1 MKYKFSKEFV
11 IAVIVLLIG
20 ISVVPSTAITPLKT
34 RFSEDNR
41 PESIGK
47 ETEYWALLIAVG
59 VYGDSI
65 DEHRPSMLKE
75 IDDLYDVLLDSPC
88 WSADHIKVIKGEN
101 ATVPNIIRGFRWLDK
116 KENKDDISLIYIAT
130 HGSPLSRDIPPV
142 DEDDGFDEALISYW
156 GFTYPVPPFSYIW
169 DDELNFMLNRLES
182 KGVCLIVYS
191 CFAGGFD
198 DSFKV
203 SASGYLFPYSV
214 IPMSPLKW
222 TEEFAEDVSGKGRVV
237 IMSSQEYELTISGRF
252 SPFLIDG
259 LRGFADS
266 NKDGIVTAEEAFFYT
281 EPRCFWHHPKI
292 YDGYPDELPLLD
304 LNPNKNRV
312 VKKIARYDNSKLESR
327 WKQLGDEN
335 YDGDAIVCGYVKD
348 SKTNDPIKDTFV
360 EIEWQSDAF
369 NWDYEWKESNSLG
382 FFSFNVLEGY
392 VTLRFFEDNYFS
404 KSTEW
409 FTVKDN
415 DILWINVSL
424 DALPPEN
431 AVVCGY
437 ITDFETSEPLKDIRV
452 YLERLDDEGRR
463 YRNSSK
469 VNQLGFYSIN
479 TVPGEIYLE
488 PYPEDDYPWQST
500 YRYDV
505 LENETLWVNL
515 SLRRCIDV
523 DILKPLKAIYVKN
536 KLLVP
541 FTRTIIFGDVDIKA
555 FVHGYYWDDP
565 LDVDKVEFYIDNDL
579 KYKGTSAPYK
589 WKWDEKSL
597 LKRKHTITAKAYE
610 GSEVVSEKKIQVWK
624 FF

>member
-20 ISVVPSTAITPLKT
+20 MSVVPSTAITPLKT
-34 RFSEDNR
+34 RFSEDNK

-65 DEHRPSMLKE
+65 DEHRPSMLKD
-75 IDDLYDVLLDSPC
+75 IDDLYDVLLDSTC

-116 KENKDDISLIYIAT
+116 KENKDDISLIYITT
-130 HGSPLSRDIPPV
+130 HGSPLSRDIPPI
-142 DEDDGFDEALISYW
+142 DEDDGFDEALMSYW
-156 GFTYPVPPFSYIW
+156 GFTYPVPPFSFIW

-182 KGVCLIVYS
+182 KGVCLIVHS

-203 SASGYLFPYSV
+203 RASGYLFPYSV

-222 TEEFAEDVSGKGRVV
+222 TEEFAEDVSGDGRVV
-237 IMSSQEYELTISGRF
+237 IMSSQEYELTIAGLF
-252 SPFLIDG
+252 STFLIDG

-266 NKDGIVTAEEAFFYT
+266 NMDGIVTAEEAFFYS
-281 EPRCFWHHPKI
+281 EPRCFWQHPKI

-304 LNPNKNRV
+304 PKPNKNRV
-312 VKKIARYDNSKLESR
+312 AKKIDRYDNPRLESR

-335 YDGDAIVCGYVKD
+335 YDGDAIVCGYIKD
-348 SKTNDPIKDTFV
+348 SETNDPIKDTFV
-360 EIEWQSDAF
+360 AIEWQSDAF
-369 NWDYEWKESNSLG
+369 NSDYEWNKSNSLG

-392 VTLRFFEDNYFS
+392 VTLRFRKDNYFS
-404 KSTEW
+404 ESTKW
-409 FTVKDN
+409 FKVQEN
-415 DILWINVSL
+415 DTLWINASL
-424 DALPPEN
+424 EALPPEN

-437 ITDFETSEPLKDIRV
+437 VTDLETNEPLKDISIS
-452 YLERLDDEGRR
+452 LEWLDDQGRS
-463 YRNSSK
+463 YRNYCEA
-469 VNQLGFYSIN
+469 NQLGFYSIK

-488 PYPEDDYPWQST
+488 PYPGDDYPWQMT

-515 SLRRCIDV
+515 SLPRCIDV

-536 KLLVP
+536 KLYVP

-555 FVHGYYWDDP
+555 FVHGYYWMDP

-579 KYKGTSAPYK
+579 KYTGTSAPYQ